1 MNQSVWKVFGGTLVL
16 LLLLLAIPAFGQIS
30 TAQLS
35 GKVTDTSNAVL
46 PGATVTVTQADTG
59 AVRSVVT
66 DADGSYLVSNLSP
79 GPYRL
84 EVALQGFRTYVQTGI
99 VLQVAATPSINVSL
113 ALGDVQ
119 ETITVQAEAP
129 LVDVKS
135 AGVSEVV
142 GSQRIVELPLQ
153 GRDVTSLLV
162 LAGASV
168 NTGSPNSRSFAGAVN
183 VAVAGGLPFG
193 VAYLLDGAMHNDSQN
208 NANLPL
214 PFPDAL
220 QEFRVATTGLTAQ
233 NGMHSGASVN
243 AITKSGTNRFS
254 GNLFEFNR
262 DHRFNA
268 TDPFA
273 RIVNGK
279 RVDDG
284 LSRNQWGGTLGG
296 PLVRDKLFFF
306 GGYQGTNQRQIPASN
321 IAFVPTDAMLR
332 GDFRDFAS
340 AECNGGTAIQ
350 LRAPYANN
358 QINPAL
364 FSPAAVKLVSYLP
377 TADDQKC
384 GQVTYGQPADR
395 NMGQALGR
403 VDYQVSQR
411 HALFGRYMATFDNAP
426 AAFSQTHNILTL
438 AGNTTGPNPSPGAG
452 IDNLAQ
458 SLTLGETMV
467 LGANFVNAV
476 RVAFNRTSIHRGSPP
491 FFDPVD
497 LGVKNFYSY
506 RDDETVIAVTGGFN
520 ISAATA
526 TTGVFWTNSYQ
537 AADDLTLIK
546 GRHQLGFGAS
556 VAYWKSSQTSHARSG
571 GSWMFN
577 GTITGRGLADLMVGA
592 VGSLEHGVPNL
603 LIMDM
608 NYVGLYAQDAW
619 RLGDRVTFNYG
630 ARWEPYLGQQMLY
643 GGANIFNHDN
653 FVKGVKSQVFVNAP
667 AGLLYPGDAGFPDGR
682 SAYNVKWLDVSPR
695 LGLAWDVTGDGRLAF
710 RTSYGLTYDF
720 PSGDYMNIN
729 ASAPPWGNRSL
740 ITTTVFDDPYSV
752 VGGNPHPIATN
763 KNTVYPA
770 FGAFGVMDPNISPPR
785 VQSWNVTLEK
795 QFATNW
801 SATVNYLGRY
811 TDHLWAELALNPGVF
826 MGLGPCTING
836 AAYTVCSTNANLNQ
850 RRKFTL
856 ENPSQGALLGFVDE
870 HNDVGWQRYN
880 GVRFTGT
887 RRSASG
893 LSLSGNY
900 TYSFCVGTATPQS
913 FPQIASGYTNPDN
926 PDMDR
931 GHCDQDRTHLANI
944 TAGFQTPEF
953 GNRALRML
961 ASNWRVSGIYA
972 ARSGQWLNITTG
984 VDNALNGQLQ
994 QRPNQVSD
1002 DVYGAKTLNSYL
1014 NRAAFGSPPPGTFG
1028 NLEYRAV
1035 EGPVFWTIDTAF
1047 SRLVGLGGTRNL
1059 ELRLEA
1065 FNLTNRFN
1073 WGNPATNLAQSQ
1085 FGRITTNG
1093 GAQRI
1098 MQFGVKYGF

>member
-1 MNQSVWKVFGGTLVL
+1 MNQFLCKVCGGTLV
-16 LLLLLAIPAFGQIS
+16 LLLLAIPAFGQLS
-30 TAQLS
+30 TAQLN
-35 GKVTDTSNAVL
+35 GKVTDTSGAVL
-46 PGATVTVTQADTG
+46 PGATVTVTQANTG

-66 DADGSYLVSNLSP
+66 DGDGQYLVSNLAP

-84 EVALQGFRTYVQTGI
+84 EVALQGFRTYAQTGI

-142 GSQRIVELPLQ
+142 ESARIVELPLQ
-153 GRDVTSLLV
+153 GRDVTALLV
-162 LAGASV
+162 AAGAAV
-168 NTGSPNSRSFAGAVN
+168 NTGSPNSRSFAGGVN

-220 QEFRVATTGLTAQ
+220 QEFRVATSGLTAQ

-243 AITKSGTNRFS
+243 AITKSGTNKFS

-268 TDPFA
+268 IDPFA

-279 RVDDG
+279 QVDDG
-284 LSRNQWGGTLGG
+284 LSRNQWGGTAGG
-296 PLVRDKLFFF
+296 PIVHDRLFFF
-306 GGYQGTNQRQIPASN
+306 GGYQGTNQHQIPASN
-321 IAFVPTDAMLR
+321 IAFVPTEAMLR
-332 GDFRDFAS
+332 GDFTAFAS
-340 AECNGGTAIQ
+340 AACNGGTAIQ
-350 LRAPYANN
+350 LRAPYVNN

-364 FSPAAVKLVSYLP
+364 FSPAALKLVSYLP
-377 TADDQKC
+377 KADNQQC
-384 GQVTYGQPADR
+384 GDVTYGQPADR
-395 NMGQALGR
+395 KQGQGVGR
-403 VDYQVSQR
+403 VDFQLSDK
-411 HALFGRYMATFDNAP
+411 HAFFGRYMASFDKSPAP
-426 AAFSQTHNILTL
+426 YAQTNNVLTL
-438 AGNTTGPNPSPGAG
+438 AGAG
-452 IDNLAQ
+452 GINNLAQ
-458 SLTLGETMV
+458 SLTGGETTV

-491 FFDPVD
+491 FFDPTD

-506 RDDETVIAVTGGFN
+506 RDDETVMTVTGGFN
-520 ISAATA
+520 ISAATS

-546 GRHQLGFGAS
+546 GRHQFGFGANY
-556 VAYWKSSQTSHARSG
+556 AYWKSSQTSHARSG

-577 GTITGRGLADLMVGA
+577 GTITGRGLSDLMVGA

-608 NYVGLYAQDAW
+608 NYIGLYGQDAW

-630 ARWEPYLGQQMLY
+630 VRWEPYLGQQMLY

-653 FVKGVKSQVFVNAP
+653 FVKGVKSKVFVNAP
-667 AGLLYPGDAGFPDGR
+667 AGLLYPGDAGFPPGK

-740 ITTTVFDDPYSV
+740 ITTTIFDDPYSV

-763 KNTVYPA
+763 ANTVYPA

-785 VQSWNVTLEK
+785 VQSYNVTLEN
-795 QFATNW
+795 QLGTNW
-801 SATVNYLGRY
+801 SATVNYLVRY
-811 TDHLWAELALNPGVF
+811 SDHLWDEEALNSGVF

-836 AAYTVCSTNANLNQ
+836 VAFTVCSTIANLNQ
-850 RRKFTL
+850 RRKFSL
-856 ENPSQGALLGFVDE
+856 ENPAQAGGLGFVDE
-870 HNDVGWQRYN
+870 HNDVGWQKYN
-880 GVRFTGT
+880 GVRFTGA
-887 RRSASG
+887 RRSSG
-893 LSLSGNY
+893 LTLSGNY
-900 TYSFCVGTATPQS
+900 TYSHCVGTATPGS

-926 PDMDR
+926 PDMDK
-931 GHCDQDRTHLANI
+931 GHCDQDRTHLANM
-944 TAGFQTPEF
+944 TAGWQTPQF
-953 GNRALRML
+953 NNKALGLL
-961 ASNWRVSGIYA
+961 ASNWRVTGIVSV
-972 ARSGQWLNITTG
+972 RSGAWLNITTG
-984 VDNALNGQLQ
+984 ADNALNGQLQ

-1002 DVYGAKTLNSYL
+1002 DVHGAKTLNSYL
-1014 NRAAFGSPPPGTFG
+1014 NRAAFAPPAPGTFG

-1035 EGPVFWTIDTAF
+1035 EGPGYWSIDTGF
-1047 SRLVGLGGTRNL
+1047 SRLIGLGGTRNI
-1059 ELRLEA
+1059 ELRVES
-1065 FNLTNRFN
+1065 FNLTNHFN
-1073 WGNPATNLAQSQ
+1073 WGNPATNLSQSQ

-1093 GAQRI
+1093 GTQRI

>member
-1 MNQSVWKVFGGTLVL
+1 MNQLLWKTLGGTLV
-16 LLLLLAIPAFGQIS
+16 LLLLAIPAFGQIS

-46 PGATVTVTQADTG
+46 PGVTVTVTQADTG
-59 AVRSVVT
+59 AVRTVVT

-99 VLQVAATPSINVSL
+99 VLQVAATPTINVSL

-142 GSQRIVELPLQ
+142 ESARIVELPLQ

-168 NTGSPNSRSFAGAVN
+168 NTGSPNSRSFAGGVN

-220 QEFRVATTGLTAQ
+220 QEFRVATTGLPAQ

-243 AITKSGTNRFS
+243 AITKSGANRFS

-273 RIVNGK
+273 KIVNGK
-279 RVDDG
+279 PVDDG
-284 LSRNQWGGTLGG
+284 LSRNQWGGTIGG
-296 PLVRDKLFFF
+296 PIVHDRLFFF
-306 GGYQGTNQRQIPASN
+306 GGYQGTNQHQIPASN
-321 IAFVPTDAMLR
+321 IAFVPTEAMLR
-332 GDFRDFAS
+332 GDFTTFAS
-340 AECNGGTAIQ
+340 AACNGGTPVT
-350 LRAPYANN
+350 LRAPYVNN

-364 FSPAAVKLVSYLP
+364 FSPAALKLVSYLP
-377 TADDQKC
+377 KADDQQC
-384 GQVTYGQPADR
+384 GQVTYGLPWDR
-395 NMGQALGR
+395 KMGQGLGR
-403 VDYQVSQR
+403 LDYQLSQR
-411 HALFGRYMATFDNAP
+411 HAIFGRYMATFDKSPSPFATTN
-426 AAFSQTHNILTL
+426 SILTL
-438 AGNTTGPNPSPGAG
+438 AGSTAPALPGAG
-452 IDNLAQ
+452 VDNLAQ
-458 SLTLGETMV
+458 SGTGGMTTV

-476 RVAFNRTSIHRGSPP
+476 RVAFNRTSIHRGSPG

-520 ISAATA
+520 ISAATS

-546 GRHQLGFGAS
+546 GRHQFGVGAS
-556 VAYWKSSQTSHARSG
+556 YAYWKSSQTSHARSG

-577 GTITGRGLADLMVGA
+577 GTITGRGLSDLMAGA

-608 NYVGLYAQDAW
+608 NYIGLYAQDAW
-619 RLGDRVTFNYG
+619 RIGDRVTFNYG

-643 GGANIFNHDN
+643 GGANIFEHDN

-667 AGLLYPGDAGFPDGR
+667 AGLLYPGDAGFPDGK

-763 KNTVYPA
+763 RNTVYPA
-770 FGAFGVMDPNISPPR
+770 FGAFGVMDPNINPPR
-785 VQSWNVTLEK
+785 VQSYNVTLEK
-795 QFATNW
+795 QFGTNW

-811 TDHLWAELALNPGVF
+811 SDHLWAEEALNPGVF
-826 MGLGPCTING
+826 MGLAACTING
-836 AAYTVCSTNANLNQ
+836 VAYPVCSTNANLNQ

-856 ENPSQGALLGFVDE
+856 ENPGQGALLGFVDE
-870 HNDVGWQRYN
+870 HNDVGWQKYN
-880 GVRFTGT
+880 GLRFTGT
-887 RRSASG
+887 RRSNV

-900 TYSFCVGTATPQS
+900 TYSMCEGTATPGS

-926 PDMDR
+926 PDMDK

-953 GNRALRML
+953 GNKALRVL
-961 ASNWRVSGIYA
+961 ASNWRVSGIYT
-972 ARSGQWLNITTG
+972 ARSGTWLNITTG

-1014 NRAAFGSPPPGTFG
+1014 NRAAFGSPAPGTFG
-1028 NLEYRAV
+1028 NLEYRAI
-1035 EGPVFWTIDTAF
+1035 EGPGYWTIDTAF
-1047 SRLVGLGGTRNL
+1047 SRLIPLGGTRNI
-1059 ELRLEA
+1059 ELRVES
-1065 FNLTNRFN
+1065 FNLMNHFN
-1073 WGNPATNLAQSQ
+1073 WGLPATNLAQSQ

>member
-1 MNQSVWKVFGGTLVL
+1 MNQLVSKICGSTCVL
-16 LLLLLAIPAFGQIS
+16 LLILALPASGQIS
-30 TAQLS
+30 TAQLT

-46 PGATVTVTQADTG
+46 PGATVTVIQTDTG

-84 EVALQGFRTYVQTGI
+84 EIALQGFRTYVQTGI
-99 VLQVAATPSINVSL
+99 VLQVAATPTINVSL
-113 ALGDVQ
+113 ALGNLQ
-119 ETITVQAEAP
+119 ETITVEAAAP

-142 GSQRIVELPLQ
+142 ESERIVELPLQ
-153 GRDVTSLLV
+153 GRDVTALLV
-162 LAGASV
+162 AAGAAV
-168 NTGSPNSRSFAGAVN
+168 NTGSPNSRSFAGGVN

-262 DHRFNA
+262 DSRFNA
-268 TDPFA
+268 IDPFA
-273 RIVNGK
+273 KIVNGK
-279 RVDDG
+279 QVDDG
-284 LSRNQWGGTLGG
+284 LSRNQWGGTAGG
-296 PLVRDKLFFF
+296 PLVHDRLFFF
-306 GGYQGTNQRQIPASN
+306 GAYQGTNQHQVPQSI

-340 AECNGGTAIQ
+340 AECNGGTAVQ
-350 LRAPYANN
+350 LRAPFAGN

-364 FSPAAVKLVSYLP
+364 FSPAALKLVSYLP
-377 TADDQKC
+377 KADDQKC
-384 GQVTYGQPADR
+384 GQVTYGLPWDR
-395 NMGQALGR
+395 KMGQAVGR
-403 VDYQVSQR
+403 LDYQLSQR
-411 HALFGRYMATFDNAP
+411 HSIFGRYMATFDKSPSPFATTN
-426 AAFSQTHNILTL
+426 NILTL
-438 AGNTTGPNPSPGAG
+438 AGSTTPSLPGAG
-452 IDNLAQ
+452 VDNLAQ
-458 SLTLGETMV
+458 SATGGMTTV

-476 RVAFNRTSIHRGSPP
+476 RVAFNRTSIHRGTPP

-506 RDDETVIAVTGGFN
+506 RDDETVIAVNGGFN
-520 ISAATA
+520 LSAATS

-537 AADDLTLIK
+537 AADDLTLVK
-546 GRHQLGFGAS
+546 GRHQFGFGAS
-556 VAYWKSSQTSHARSG
+556 VAYWKSFQTSHARSG

-603 LIMDM
+603 LVMDM
-608 NYVGLYAQDAW
+608 PYFGIYGQDAW
-619 RLGDRVTFNYG
+619 RIGDRVTLNYG
-630 ARWEPYLGQQMLY
+630 LRWEPYLGQQMLY
-643 GGANIFNHDN
+643 GGASIFDHDN
-653 FVKGVKSQVFVNAP
+653 FVNGVKSQVFVNAP
-667 AGLLYPGDAGFPDGR
+667 AGLLYPGDPGFPEGK
-682 SAYNVKWLDVSPR
+682 SGYNVKWLDVSPR

-763 KNTVYPA
+763 RNTMYPA
-770 FGAFGVMDPNISPPR
+770 FGAFGVMDPDINPPR

-795 QFATNW
+795 QFGTNW
-801 SATVNYLGRY
+801 AATVNYLGRY
-811 TDHLWAELALNPGVF
+811 SDHLWAELAVNPGVF
-826 MGLGPCTING
+826 MGLGPCTLNG
-836 AAYTVCSTNANLNQ
+836 VAQPVCSTIGNLNQ

-856 ENPSQGALLGFVDE
+856 ENPTQGALLGFVDE
-870 HNDVGWQRYN
+870 HNDVGWQKYN
-880 GVRFTGT
+880 GLRFTGT
-887 RRSASG
+887 RRSATG
-893 LSLSGNY
+893 LTLSGNY
-900 TYSFCVGTATPQS
+900 TLSHCVGTATPGS
-913 FPQIASGYTNPDN
+913 FPQIASGYTNPDD
-926 PDMDR
+926 PDMDK

-944 TAGFQTPEF
+944 TAGYQTPELA
-953 GNRALRML
+953 NKVLRII
-961 ASNWRVSGIYA
+961 ASNWRVTGIYS

-994 QRPNQVSD
+994 QRPNKVSD
-1002 DVYGAKTLNSYL
+1002 DVYGPKTLNNYL
-1014 NRAAFGSPPPGTFG
+1014 NRAAFGSPTAGTFG

-1035 EGPVFWTIDTAF
+1035 EGPAFWQIDAGF
-1047 SRLVGLGGTRNL
+1047 SRLIDLGSTRNL
-1059 ELRLEA
+1059 ELRIEA
-1065 FNLTNRFN
+1065 FNLTNHFN
-1073 WGNPATNLAQSQ
+1073 WGNPPTNLAQSQ
-1085 FGRITTNG
+1085 FGRIQTNG
-1093 GAQRI
+1093 GFQRI
-1098 MQFGVKYGF
+1098 MQFGVKYSF

>member
-1 MNQSVWKVFGGTLVL
+1 MNQFLGKAFGGTLVL
-16 LLLLLAIPAFGQIS
+16 LLLTIPAFGQLS
-30 TAQLS
+30 TAQLN
-35 GKVTDTSNAVL
+35 GKVTDTSGAVL
-46 PGATVTVTQADTG
+46 PGATVTVTQANTG
-59 AVRSVVT
+59 AVRTVVT
-66 DADGSYLVSNLSP
+66 DGDGQYLVSNLAP

-84 EVALQGFRTYVQTGI
+84 EVALQGFRTYAQTGI
-99 VLQVAATPSINVSL
+99 VLQVAATPTINVSL

-119 ETITVQAEAP
+119 ETVTVQAEAP

-142 GSQRIVELPLQ
+142 ESARIVELPLQ

-168 NTGSPNSRSFAGAVN
+168 NTGSPNSRSFSGGVN

-243 AITKSGTNRFS
+243 AITKSGTNRFT

-262 DHRFNA
+262 DRRFNA
-268 TDPFA
+268 KDPFA
-273 RIVNGK
+273 KIVNGK
-279 RVDDG
+279 QVDDG
-284 LSRNQWGGTLGG
+284 LSRNQWGGTVGG
-296 PLVRDKLFFF
+296 PIVHDRLFFF
-306 GGYQGTNQRQIPASN
+306 GGYQGTNVTQIPASN
-321 IAFVPTDAMLR
+321 IAFVPTEAMLR
-332 GDFRDFAS
+332 GDFTTFAS
-340 AECNGGTAIQ
+340 AACNGGTAIN
-350 LRAPYANN
+350 LRAPFVNN
-358 QINPAL
+358 QVSPAL

-377 TADDQKC
+377 KADDQQC

-395 NMGQALGR
+395 KQGQALGR
-403 VDYQVSQR
+403 LDFQLSDK
-411 HALFGRYMATFDNAP
+411 HAIFGRYMATFDKAP
-426 AAFSQTHNILTL
+426 APYAQTNNVLTL
-438 AGNTTGPNPSPGAG
+438 AGGGG
-452 IDNLAQ
+452 INNLAQ
-458 SLTLGETMV
+458 SLTMGETTV

-491 FFDPVD
+491 FFDPTD

-506 RDDETVIAVTGGFN
+506 RQDETVIAVTGGFN
-520 ISAATA
+520 ISAATS

-546 GRHQLGFGAS
+546 GAHQLGFGANY
-556 VAYWKSSQTSHARSG
+556 AYWKSSQTSHARSG

-577 GTITGRGLADLMVGA
+577 GTITGRGLSDLMVGA

-603 LIMDM
+603 LVMDM
-608 NYVGLYAQDAW
+608 NYIGLYAQDAW

-643 GGANIFNHDN
+643 GGANIFDHDN
-653 FVKGVKSQVFVNAP
+653 FAKGVKSKVFVNAP
-667 AGLLYPGDAGFPDGR
+667 AGLLYPGDAGFPPGK

-740 ITTTVFDDPYSV
+740 ITTTIFDDPYSV

-763 KNTVYPA
+763 ANTVYPA
-770 FGAFGVMDPNISPPR
+770 FGAFGVMDPNINPPR
-785 VQSWNVTLEK
+785 VQSYNVTLEK
-795 QFATNW
+795 QLGTNW
-801 SATVNYLGRY
+801 SVTANYLGRY
-811 TDHLWAELALNPGVF
+811 SDHLWAEEALNPGVF

-836 AAYTVCSTNANLNQ
+836 VAYPVCSTNANLNQ

-856 ENPSQGALLGFVDE
+856 ENPAQGALLGFVDE
-870 HNDVGWQRYN
+870 HNDVGWQKYN
-880 GVRFTGT
+880 GLRFTGT
-887 RRSASG
+887 RRSSV
-893 LSLSGNY
+893 LTVSGNY
-900 TYSFCVGTATPQS
+900 TFSKCVGTATPGS

-926 PDMDR
+926 PDMDK
-931 GHCDQDRTHLANI
+931 GHCDQDRTHLANV
-944 TAGFQTPEF
+944 TAGWQTPQLD
-953 GNRALRML
+953 NKALGLL
-961 ASNWRVSGIYA
+961 ASNWRLTGIVSM
-972 ARSGQWLNITTG
+972 RSGAWLNITTG

-1014 NRAAFGSPPPGTFG
+1014 NRAAFASPLPGTFG

-1035 EGPVFWTIDTAF
+1035 EGPGYWALDTAF
-1047 SRLVGLGGTRNL
+1047 SRLITLGGTRSI
-1059 ELRLEA
+1059 ELRLES
-1065 FNLTNRFN
+1065 FNLTNHFN
-1073 WGNPATNLAQSQ
+1073 WGNPATNLSQSQ